1 VTLRTL
7 VACLVASLPLDAT
20 AHDLITAE
28 SAQAYVATVAESQE
42 TIASKAPAA
51 KRALAHLGLGKTLE
65 EIRELLN
72 RDLAA
77 HGKVQGLPSHYLV
90 AELQRLGAPLAWSEK
105 RRRFGANT
113 QYFER
118 SLALAPLGPHA
129 TDAGLRLLL
138 GRFYD
143 SFESDPLAADEPWPR
158 LAAQIALA
166 QDLMARDLPGDAREE
181 LEFIDAILHARARLR
196 APDAGSRRS
205 HATRARQAAAAFEA
219 RYPDSLRSAL
229 MPILREALDRN

>member
-1 VTLRTL
+1 MKRG
-7 VACLVASLPLDAT
+7 VAVAAMLLAAAAAN

-28 SAQAYVATVAESQE
+28 STERYLEQARKWQALA
-42 TIASKAPAA
+42 ASSAPATE
-51 KRALAHLGLGKTLE
+51 RAEAQYRIGAMLD

-77 HGKVQGLPSHYLV
+77 HGTVQGLPSTYLV
-90 AELQRLGAPLAWSEK
+90 AELRRQGAPLAWSEK

-118 SLALAPLGPHA
+118 SLGLAPLGPHA
-129 TDAGLRLLL
+129 TEAGLRLLL

-143 SFESDPLAADEPWPR
+143 SFESDPLAADESWPR
-158 LAAQIALA
+158 LAEQIALA
-166 QDLMARDLPGDAREE
+166 EGLAARELQREAREE
-181 LEFIDAILHARARLR
+181 AEFIGAILHARASLR

-205 HATRARQAAAAFEA
+205 YAIRARQMAAAFEA

-229 MPILREALDRN
+229 MPILREALGRN

>member
-1 VTLRTL
+1 MIRTL

-28 SAQAYVATVAESQE
+28 SAQSYLAAVAESQK
-42 TIASKAPAA
+42 TIASKEPAA
-51 KRALAHLGLGKTLE
+51 KRALAHLELGKTLE

-77 HGKVQGLPSHYLV
+77 HGKVQGLPSNYLL
-90 AELQRLGAPLAWSEK
+90 AELQRQGAPLAWSEK

-118 SLALAPLGPHA
+118 SLAFAPRGPHA

-143 SFESDPLAADEPWPR
+143 SFESDPLAADESWPQ
-158 LAAQIALA
+158 LAGQIALA
-166 QDLMARDLPGDAREE
+166 EGLAERDLPSDAREE
-181 LEFIDAILHARARLR
+181 AEFIGAILHARASLR
-196 APDAGSRRS
+196 APDAGARRS
-205 HATRARQAAAAFEA
+205 HATRARQAIAAFEA
-219 RYPDSLRSAL
+219 RYPDSLRRAL
-229 MPILREALDRN
+229 MPLLRETLDKD

>member
-1 VTLRTL
+1 MLRAL
-7 VACLVASLPLDAT
+7 VACLVASLSMDAM

-28 SAQAYVATVAESQE
+28 SAQAYLATVAESQK

-51 KRALAHLGLGKTLE
+51 KRALAHLDLGKTLD

-90 AELQRLGAPLAWSEK
+90 AELQRLGAPLAWAEQ

-113 QYFER
+113 HYFER
-118 SLALAPLGPHA
+118 ALELSPHGPRA
-129 TDAGLRLLL
+129 ADAGLRLLQ

-143 SFESDPLAADEPWPR
+143 SFDSDPLTADEPWPQ
-158 LAAQIALA
+158 LAGQIALA
-166 QDLMARDLPGDAREE
+166 EDLMARDFPGDAREE
-181 LEFIDAILHARARLR
+181 LEFIGAILHARANLG
-196 APDAGSRRS
+196 APDAASRRS
-205 HATRARQAAAAFEA
+205 HGRRARQAIAAFEA
-219 RYPDSLRSAL
+219 RYPDSLRSAV
-229 MPILREALDRN
+229 MPILREALDSN

>member
-1 VTLRTL
+1 MIRTL

-28 SAQAYVATVAESQE
+28 SAQSYLAAVAESQE
-42 TIASKAPAA
+42 TIASKEPAA
-51 KRALAHLGLGKTLE
+51 KRALAHLELGKTLE

-77 HGKVQGLPSHYLV
+77 HGKVQGLPSNYLL
-90 AELQRLGAPLAWSEK
+90 AELQRQGVPLDWSEK

-118 SLALAPLGPHA
+118 SLALAPGGAHA
-129 TDAGLRLLL
+129 IDAGLRLLL

-143 SFESDPLAADEPWPR
+143 SFESDPLAADESWAQ
-158 LAAQIALA
+158 LAGQIALA
-166 QDLMARDLPGDAREE
+166 ERLAARDLPGDAREE
-181 LEFIDAILHARARLR
+181 VEFIAAILHARATLR
-196 APDAGSRRS
+196 APAAGARRS
-205 HATRARQAAAAFEA
+205 HGTRARQAIAAFEA
-219 RYPDSLRSAL
+219 RYPDSLRRAL
-229 MPILREALDRN
+229 MPLLREALDKN

>member
-1 VTLRTL
+1 MLRTL

-28 SAQAYVATVAESQE
+28 SAQAYLAAVAASQK
-42 TIASKAPAA
+42 TIASKEPAA
-51 KRALAHLGLGKTLE
+51 SRALAQLDLGKTLD

-77 HGKVQGLPSHYLV
+77 HGKVQGLPSNYLV
-90 AELQRLGAPLAWSEK
+90 AELRRQGVPLAWSEK
-105 RRRFGANT
+105 RRRFGADT

-118 SLALAPLGPHA
+118 SLALAPRGPHA

-143 SFESDPLAADEPWPR
+143 SFESDPLAAEESWPR
-158 LAAQIALA
+158 LAEQIALV
-166 QDLMARDLPGDAREE
+166 QDLAARDLPSDAREE
-181 LEFIDAILHARARLR
+181 VEFIGAILHARASLR
-196 APDAGSRRS
+196 APDAGARRS
-205 HATRARQAAAAFEA
+205 HGRRAREAIVAFEA
-219 RYPDSLRSAL
+219 RYPDSLRNAL
-229 MPILREALDRN
+229 MPILREALDKN

>member
-1 VTLRTL
+1 MMRTFL
-7 VACLVASLPLDAT
+7 AGVLASLSLDAA

-28 SAQAYVATVAESQE
+28 SAQTYLAAVADSQK
-42 TIASKAPAA
+42 TIASKEPAA
-51 KRALAHLGLGKTLE
+51 KRAGAHLDLGRTLD

-90 AELQRLGAPLAWSEK
+90 AELQRLGAPLAWAEQ

-113 QYFER
+113 HYFER
-118 SLALAPLGPHA
+118 ALELSPHGPRA
-129 TDAGLRLLL
+129 ADAGLRLLQ

-143 SFESDPLAADEPWPR
+143 SFDSDPLTADEPWPQ
-158 LAAQIALA
+158 LAGQIALA
-166 QDLMARDLPGDAREE
+166 EDLMARDFPGDAREE
-181 LEFIDAILHARARLR
+181 LEFIGAILHARANLG
-196 APDAGSRRS
+196 APDAASRRS
-205 HATRARQAAAAFEA
+205 HGRRARQAIAAFEA
-219 RYPDSLRSAL
+219 RYPDSLRSAV

>member
-1 VTLRTL
+1 MTLRTL

-28 SAQAYVATVAESQE
+28 SAQTYLAAVAASQE

-51 KRALAHLGLGKTLE
+51 KRALAHLDLGKTLD

-90 AELQRLGAPLAWSEK
+90 AELQRLGVPLAWSEK
-105 RRRFGANT
+105 RRRFGSNT
-113 QYFER
+113 NYFEQA
-118 SLALAPLGPHA
+118 LGLAPRGPHA

-143 SFESDPLAADEPWPR
+143 SFESDPLAADESWPR
-158 LAAQIALA
+158 LAEQIALA
-166 QDLMARDLPGDAREE
+166 EGLAARELQREAREE
-181 LEFIDAILHARARLR
+181 VEFIGAILHARASLR

-205 HATRARQAAAAFEA
+205 HATKARQAAAAFEA

-229 MPILREALDRN
+229 MPILREALGRN

>member
-1 VTLRTL
+1 MLRAL
-7 VACLVASLPLDAT
+7 VACLVASLSMDAM

-28 SAQAYVATVAESQE
+28 SAQAYLATVAESQK

-51 KRALAHLGLGKTLE
+51 KRALAHLDLGKTLD

-90 AELQRLGAPLAWSEK
+90 AELQRLGAPLAWAEQ

-113 QYFER
+113 LYFER
-118 SLALAPLGPHA
+118 ALELSPHGPRA
-129 TDAGLRLLL
+129 ADAGLRLLQ

-143 SFESDPLAADEPWPR
+143 SFDSDPLTADEPWPQ
-158 LAAQIALA
+158 LAGQIALA
-166 QDLMARDLPGDAREE
+166 EDLMARDFPGDAREE
-181 LEFIDAILHARARLR
+181 LEFIGAILHARANLG
-196 APDAGSRRS
+196 APDAASRRS
-205 HATRARQAAAAFEA
+205 HGRRARQAIAAFEA
-219 RYPDSLRSAL
+219 RYPDSLRSAV

>member
-1 VTLRTL
+1 MMRTL
-7 VACLVASLPLDAT
+7 VACLVASLPLEAT
-20 AHDLITAE
+20 AHDLITAA
-28 SAQAYVATVAESQE
+28 SAQTYLGTVAESQD
-42 TIASKAPAA
+42 TIASKEPAA
-51 KRALAHLGLGKTLE
+51 KRAPAHFELGKTLE

-77 HGKVQGLPSHYLV
+77 HGKVQGLPSNYLL
-90 AELQRLGAPLAWSEK
+90 AELERQGVALAWSEK

-118 SLALAPLGPHA
+118 SLALAPRGPHA

-143 SFESDPLAADEPWPR
+143 SFESDPLAADESWPR
-158 LAAQIALA
+158 LAGQIALA
-166 QDLMARDLPGDAREE
+166 QELAARDLPGDAREE
-181 LEFIDAILHARARLR
+181 VDFIGAILHARATLL

-205 HATRARQAAAAFEA
+205 HGTKARQAIAAFEA
-219 RYPDSLRSAL
+219 RYPDSLRNAL
-229 MPILREALDRN
+229 MPVLRAALDKNQ